1 MLGESIFRTCTWR
14 CLVVSWKCGSS
25 AQELR
30 ADNKGLELIKKKSAY
45 HMSATIGGGVIV
57 VNKADNSCC
66 HGASI
71 LLGEG
76 TINKIYIVC

>member
-1 MLGESIFRTCTWR
+1 M
-14 CLVVSWKCGSS
+14 SS

-30 ADNKGLELIKKKSAY
+30 ADNKGLELIKKKKRSAY
-45 HMSATIGGGVIV
+45 HMSATIGGGVVV